1 MEVTFVITNQGFQR
15 ACVERAAEPLHF
27 FISMFLFAVKTRIK
41 FNQVRRDTEIDCWGS
56 YPILMG
62 LPLSNMGLD
71 MCLLGLLSQV
81 ENSKPEPNMAF
92 NCTIEKL

>member
-41 FNQVRRDTEIDCWGS
+41 FNQVRRDTEIA
-56 YPILMG
+56 L
-62 LPLSNMGLD
+62 LEVLSDLNGPAI
-71 MCLLGLLSQV
+71 V
-81 ENSKPEPNMAF
+81 
-92 NCTIEKL
+92 